1 VHRPVLLRRKEVVER
16 LGVSLATVKRWG
28 AAGILDER
36 HLGPGTV
43 RITEESVL
51 ARISNRKDGA
61 AA

>member
-1 VHRPVLLRRKEVVER
+1 MNHPVLLRRREVMER

-43 RITEESVL
+43 RITEASVL
-51 ARISNRKDGA
+51 ARIRKRRDA